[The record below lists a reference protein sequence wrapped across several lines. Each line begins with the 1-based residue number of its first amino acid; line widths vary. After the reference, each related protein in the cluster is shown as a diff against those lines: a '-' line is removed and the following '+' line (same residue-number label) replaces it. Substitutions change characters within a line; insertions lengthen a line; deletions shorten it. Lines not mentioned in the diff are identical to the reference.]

1 MTLRLLTVPVQM
13 TLGFRSG
20 RVREVPGSDRGRDR
34 AVLVLLCWGKIGTV
48 EGKPGVPIWNGRR
61 QTDSSGRGNVQR
73 AVFT

>member
-48 EGKPGVPIWNGRR
+48 EGKPDVPDVGMGGGR
-61 QTDSSGRGNVQR
+61 QTALGEAMSRG
-73 AVFT
+73 